1 MASAEAEATQHTRQ
15 TGQAAEDMHVPL
27 ALYLH
32 LQPQLIEVVWRMRHR
47 LAAALRIVIE
57 IDF

>member
-1 MASAEAEATQHTRQ
+1 MASAEAEATQHTGQ

-32 LQPQLIEVVWRMRHR
+32 LQPQMTEVVWRMRHR

>member
-1 MASAEAEATQHTRQ
+1 MASAEAEATQHTGQ

-32 LQPQLIEVVWRMRHR
+32 LQPQLIEVVWGMRHR
-47 LAAALRIVIE
+47 LAAALRIFIE